1 MKHRT
6 VILKNA
12 KRQAERYDKG
22 ALCDTLFSLFLHE
35 VITYGSSFL
44 VGTALERGLE
54 EKEFKHSKHDEELDQ
69 DDDPERSAPS
79 HATQSFGIDAKKSF
93 KCSNHKSWILKVK
106 RRATEFFTKTPLQ
119 SAQRMKSLDRH
130 LRSLFQFVM

>member
-1 MKHRT
+1 MYT
-6 VILKNA
+6 NLLL
-12 KRQAERYDKG
+12 G
-22 ALCDTLFSLFLHE
+22 LLLHE
-35 VITYGSSFL
+35 IVTYGSSFL

-106 RRATEFFTKTPLQ
+106 GRATEFFTKTPLQ